1 MTCGVV
7 LPAYNV
13 ARHLPDLVAAM
24 RREQPDVRILAV
36 DDGSADDTVAVA
48 RTLGLELIEH
58 PQNRG
63 KGAALMTGFGWAGE
77 QGIERVF
84 TMDADGQHLPREMQ
98 AFLDVMDATG
108 ADIVVGSR
116 MDQVGEMPWLRLMT
130 NRFTSWVV
138 SRLAGSRIPDS
149 QNGFRLFRTSCL
161 AGIRVR
167 STRFDFESEILVR
180 LGRRGARIASV
191 PITSVYGDERSSINP
206 IVDTVRFFR
215 LVLHLILTRNEGN
228 GTPS

>member
-13 ARHLPDLVAAM
+13 ARHLPELVVEL
-24 RREQPDVRILAV
+24 RRVQPNVRILAV
-36 DDGSADDTVAVA
+36 DDGSADDTAAVA
-48 RTLGLELIEH
+48 RKLGLELIEH

-63 KGAALMTGFGWAGE
+63 KGAALMTGFGWAE
-77 QGIERVF
+77 DQGLERVF

-98 AFLDVMDATG
+98 AFLDVMDSTD

-161 AGIRVR
+161 GGIRVR
-167 STRFDFESEILVR
+167 STRFDF
-180 LGRRGARIASV
+180 
-191 PITSVYGDERSSINP
+191 
-206 IVDTVRFFR
+206 
-215 LVLHLILTRNEGN
+215 
-228 GTPS
+228 